1 MLKKIAL
8 ITTGHPPFDERI
20 YWKFALSISSNDYE
34 TAIFCSTEN
43 INEKKQNILLKGFK
57 EDSLSRKGRLNKLL
71 YLISEFKPDLTI
83 CFETSAIIPAYKYKK
98 SINNKC
104 KIISDITE
112 WYPENVAFKYGGVK
126 KWMFYFT
133 LYFFNI
139 YATNLADILIL
150 GEKNKIKRYELIS
163 PTKSKVIISY
173 YPVLEYFNH
182 YAYAFDAKNLYLAFS
197 GKLSAERG
205 FHRFIDVVNS
215 IALRHQEITFIVVL
229 SGQKLLHE
237 DELEIRSSFKYKNI
251 SLELIHFSSY
261 DKISEGLKNVHI
273 CFDLRELKIVH
284 DSVPIKFY
292 EYLASG
298 KPVIYS
304 NIKAIAEGFDNIN
317 FGFLV
322 DPYNIDEIVSKIE
335 IYLSNKEL
343 LIEHSQ
349 NGRAIIKN
357 GKNWETE
364 SEKLIKLIRNLI

>member
-57 EDSLSRKGRLNKLL
+57 DDSLSRKEKLNKLFH
-71 YLISEFKPDLTI
+71 LISEFNSDLII

-98 SINNKC
+98 SNNNKC

-112 WYPENVAFKYGGVK
+112 WYPENVAFKYSGVK
-126 KWMFYFT
+126 KWISYFT

-150 GEKNKIKRYELIS
+150 GEKNKIRRYELIS

-182 YAYAFDAKNLYLAFS
+182 YDCTVEAKNLYLAFS

-205 FHRFIDVVNS
+205 FYRFIDVINS
-215 IALRHQEITFIVVL
+215 IAQRHQEITFIVVL
-229 SGQKLLHE
+229 SGQKLLQE
-237 DELEIRSSFKYKNI
+237 DKLAIRNLFKHKNI
-251 SLELIHFSSY
+251 SLELVLFSSY
-261 DKISEGLKNVHI
+261 DKISEGLKDVHI
-273 CFDLRELKIVH
+273 CFDLRDLKFVY
-284 DSVPIKFY
+284 DSIPIKFY
-292 EYLASG
+292 EYLACG

-304 NIKAIAEGFDNIN
+304 NIKTITEEFGNIN